1 MSAHLKQLDG
11 DLLQQCMHCG
21 LCLPTCPT
29 YMETGMERHSPR
41 GRISLIRAVHSGEL
55 PVAHDFGDEMYQCLG
70 CLACV
75 SACPAGVQYG
85 PMFEAA
91 RADVEASGALDH
103 PERKFWRWL
112 TLRQIFSHPWQLH
125 LVARLIRFSQVT
137 RLDVFFRKLGVLR
150 LLHPKLAALEPQTP
164 RISQKFS
171 DQLIEPKESPSTPR
185 RKVGMLTGCIQ
196 DIAFSDI
203 NRDTVDVLLAAG
215 CEVMTPREQGCCGS
229 LHAHNGDLES
239 ARRIACRLMDLF
251 PLEQVDAIISNAG
264 GCGSHLRHFSGLFSE
279 DSELRKKAELWDTK
293 IRDVHEWLVEIGF
306 KPPGSIPSER
316 TTYHDSCHLCHG
328 QKVSAQPRALL
339 QSLLDGNLVN
349 LPEASLCCG
358 SAGIYS
364 ITHPEEA
371 ERLGRRKVE
380 KILSTKADC
389 VAVANPGC
397 HLQIQRGLQAS
408 GSSVRVRHPVS
419 ILAEACRQ
427 SSTKAEV
434 ATL

>member
-1 MSAHLKQLDG
+1 MSSPLHLRQLDG

-29 YMETGMERHSPR
+29 YIETGMERHSPR
-41 GRISLIRAVHSGEL
+41 GRIALMRAVKSGEL
-55 PVAHDFGDEMYQCLG
+55 PVNEDFGDEMYQCLG

-75 SACPAGVQYG
+75 TACPAGVEYA
-85 PMFEAA
+85 PMIEAA
-91 RADVEASGALDH
+91 RADVEASGAMNH
-103 PERKFWRWL
+103 PERSFWRWL
-112 TLRQIFSHPWQLH
+112 ALNHIFSHPWKLR
-125 LVARLIRFSQVT
+125 LVARVIRFAQVT
-137 RLDVFFRKLGVLR
+137 RLDLLLRKTGLLR

-164 RISQKFS
+164 RISAKFS
-171 DQLIEPKESPSTPR
+171 DQLIASVESPSTPH

-196 DIAFSDI
+196 DITFADI

-215 CEVMTPREQGCCGS
+215 CEVMTPHGQGCCGS

-239 ARRIACRLMDLF
+239 ARRVARRLMNLF
-251 PLEQVDAIISNAG
+251 PLERLDAIISNAG
-264 GCGSHLRHFSGLFSE
+264 GCGSHLRHFSGLFAKDE
-279 DSELRKKAELWDTK
+279 EWRQKAELWDSK

-306 KPPGSIPSER
+306 EPPRGIQSGR

-371 ERLGRRKVE
+371 ERLGRRKVGN
-380 KILSTKADC
+380 ILSTNADC

-397 HLQIQRGLQAS
+397 HLQIQRGLQAA
-408 GSSVRVRHPVS
+408 GSPVKVRHPVS

-427 SSTKAEV
+427 SSTMR
-434 ATL
+434 

>member
-1 MSAHLKQLDG
+1 MSSPLHLQQLDQ

-41 GRISLIRAVHSGEL
+41 GRIALMRAVKSGEL
-55 PVAHDFGDEMYQCLG
+55 PLNKDFGDEMYQCLG

-75 SACPAGVQYG
+75 TACPAGVEYA
-85 PMFEAA
+85 PMIEAA
-91 RADVEASGALDH
+91 RADVEASGAMNH
-103 PERKFWRWL
+103 PERSFWRWL
-112 TLRQIFSHPWQLH
+112 ALNQIFSHPWQLH

-137 RLDVFFRKLGVLR
+137 RLDLLFRKTGLLP
-150 LLHPKLAALEPQTP
+150 LLHPMLAALEPQTP
-164 RISQKFS
+164 RISPKFS
-171 DQLIEPKESPSTPR
+171 DQLIASVESPSTPR

-196 DIAFSDI
+196 DIAFADI
-203 NRDTVDVLLAAG
+203 NRDTVDVLLAAD
-215 CEVMTPREQGCCGS
+215 CEVMTPRGQGCCGS

-239 ARRIACRLMDLF
+239 ARRLARRLMDLF

-279 DSELRKKAELWDTK
+279 DSEWRQKAELWDSK

-306 KPPGSIPSER
+306 KPPRRIQSER

-328 QKVSAQPRALL
+328 QNVSAQPRVLL
-339 QSLLDGNLVN
+339 RSLLDGNLVN

-371 ERLGRRKVE
+371 KRLSRRKVA
-380 KILSTKADC
+380 KILSTKAEC

-397 HLQIQRGLQAS
+397 HLQIQRGLHAA
-408 GSSVRVRHPVS
+408 GSSVKVRHPVS
-419 ILAEACRQ
+419 LLADACRQ
-427 SSTKAEV
+427 SLIKH
-434 ATL
+434 

>member
-1 MSAHLKQLDG
+1 MSSPLHLQQLDQ

-41 GRISLIRAVHSGEL
+41 GRIALMRAVKSGEL
-55 PVAHDFGDEMYQCLG
+55 PLNEDFGDEMYQCLG

-75 SACPAGVQYG
+75 TACPAGVEYA
-85 PMFEAA
+85 PMIEAA
-91 RADVEASGALDH
+91 RADVEASGAMNH
-103 PERKFWRWL
+103 PERSFWRWL
-112 TLRQIFSHPWQLH
+112 ALNQIFSHPWQLH

-137 RLDVFFRKLGVLR
+137 RLDLLFRKTGLLP
-150 LLHPKLAALEPQTP
+150 LLHPMLAALEPQTP
-164 RISQKFS
+164 RISPKFS
-171 DQLIEPKESPSTPR
+171 DQLIASVESPSTPR
-185 RKVGMLTGCIQ
+185 CKVGMLTGCIQ
-196 DIAFSDI
+196 DIAFADI
-203 NRDTVDVLLAAG
+203 NRDTVDVLLAAD
-215 CEVMTPREQGCCGS
+215 CEVMTPRGQGCCGS

-239 ARRIACRLMDLF
+239 ARRLARRLMDLF

-279 DSELRKKAELWDTK
+279 DSEWRQKAELWDSK

-306 KPPGSIPSER
+306 KPPRRIQSER

-328 QKVSAQPRALL
+328 QKVSAQPRVLL
-339 QSLLDGNLVN
+339 RSLLDGNLVN

-371 ERLGRRKVE
+371 KRLSRRKVA
-380 KILSTKADC
+380 KILSTKAEC

-397 HLQIQRGLQAS
+397 HLQIQRGLHAA
-408 GSSVRVRHPVS
+408 GSSVKVRHPVS
-419 ILAEACRQ
+419 LLADACRQ
-427 SSTKAEV
+427 SLIKH
-434 ATL
+434 

>member
-1 MSAHLKQLDG
+1 
-11 DLLQQCMHCG
+11 
-21 LCLPTCPT
+21 
-29 YMETGMERHSPR
+29 
-41 GRISLIRAVHSGEL
+41 
-55 PVAHDFGDEMYQCLG
+55 
-70 CLACV
+70 
-75 SACPAGVQYG
+75 
-85 PMFEAA
+85 
-91 RADVEASGALDH
+91 
-103 PERKFWRWL
+103 
-112 TLRQIFSHPWQLH
+112 
-125 LVARLIRFSQVT
+125 
-137 RLDVFFRKLGVLR
+137 
-150 LLHPKLAALEPQTP
+150 
-164 RISQKFS
+164 
-171 DQLIEPKESPSTPR
+171 
-185 RKVGMLTGCIQ
+185 MLTGCIQ
-196 DIAFSDI
+196 DIAFADI

-279 DSELRKKAELWDTK
+279 GSESRKKAELWHSK

-306 KPPGSIPSER
+306 KPPAATHPER

-371 ERLGRRKVE
+371 ERLGRRKVQ

-397 HLQIQRGLQAS
+397 HLQIQRGLEAA
-408 GSSVRVRHPVS
+408 GSTVKVRHPVS

-434 ATL
+434 ATP